1 MKKYTTNTNQSW
13 FDLALQLLSDASRAF
28 ELCILN
34 KKAFINEIPPGIEI
48 DYPEDSLVSI
58 ENGFNNVN
66 NNIISTS
73 QNQVLIANSFS
84 NDFNLNEMV

>member
-1 MKKYTTNTNQSW
+1 MKKYRTTSNQSW

-34 KKAFINEIPPGIEI
+34 KRAFINEIPPDTEI
-48 DYPEDSLVSI
+48 LYPEDSQVTI
-58 ENGFNNVN
+58 ENGFDNQD

-73 QNQVLIANSFS
+73 QNQILLANSFS
-84 NDFNLNEMV
+84 FDFNLNEFV